1 MLLQKR
7 KISFFVMAEEYCSV
21 YMHHIFFISS
31 SLHGHVGCPPILA
44 VINNAAVN
52 MGVHISF
59 QIGVFVFL
67 G

>member
-1 MLLQKR
+1 
-7 KISFFVMAEEYCSV
+7 MAEEYCSV